1 MAQSPDVKPIK
12 TMEEKGEVVPWI
24 QSNEIQLPDQRG
36 TDLTRKLR
44 RKLQAPRDEPI
55 ACPI

>member
-1 MAQSPDVKPIK
+1 MAQSPEVTSIK
-12 TMEEKGEVVPWI
+12 TMEEKGKVVPWI
-24 QSNEIQLPDQRG
+24 RSNEIQLPDQRG

-55 ACPI
+55 ACQI